1 MRTALI
7 SSVRSAKITLLAV
20 YSDDV
25 VHSPTVEVVA
35 DVAIAGSSDERL
47 ESVVT
52 KLGIEPGVTSVS
64 WKQVPASSA
73 ELELLPEA

>member
-1 MRTALI
+1 MA
-7 SSVRSAKITLLAV
+7 SSTTAKITLLAL

-25 VHSPTVEVVA
+25 VDSAMVEVVA
-35 DVAIAGSSDERL
+35 DVAVSGVADEAL

-64 WKQVPASSA
+64 WRQVPATKD
-73 ELELLPEA
+73 EREMLPVV